1 MKSSKCERWDQS
13 RLPQTEVCLGLTQYI
28 QDGSEYFVEYK
39 NKDYFNGEETIEKAK
54 AKAIVN
60 DGVIS
65 FIIPDPM
72 GMERFISEVRVLN

>member
-1 MKSSKCERWDQS
+1 MNFKAN
-13 RLPQTEVCLGLTQYI
+13 TQEELKKLNI
-28 QDGSEYFVEYK
+28 QDGSEYLVEYK

-54 AKAIVN
+54 AILN

-72 GMERFISEVRVLN
+72 GMERFISEVRVLP

>member
-1 MKSSKCERWDQS
+1 MNFKAN
-13 RLPQTEVCLGLTQYI
+13 TQEELKKLNI

>member
-1 MKSSKCERWDQS
+1 MNFKAN
-13 RLPQTEVCLGLTQYI
+13 TQEELKKLNI
-28 QDGSEYFVEYK
+28 QDGSEYLVEYK

>member
-1 MKSSKCERWDQS
+1 MNFKAS
-13 RLPQTEVCLGLTQYI
+13 TQEELKKLNI
-28 QDGSEYFVEYK
+28 QEGSEYLVEYK

-54 AKAIVN
+54 AKAIIN

>member
-1 MKSSKCERWDQS
+1 MTFKANSQEELKK
-13 RLPQTEVCLGLTQYI
+13 LNI
-28 QDGSEYFVEYK
+28 QDGSEYLVEYK

>member
-1 MKSSKCERWDQS
+1 MNFKANTQEELK
-13 RLPQTEVCLGLTQYI
+13 RLNI
-28 QDGSEYFVEYK
+28 QDGSEYLVEYK

-54 AKAIVN
+54 GKAILN

>member
-1 MKSSKCERWDQS
+1 MNFKAN
-13 RLPQTEVCLGLTQYI
+13 TQEELKKLNI
-28 QDGSEYFVEYK
+28 QEGSEYLVEYK

-54 AKAIVN
+54 AKAIIN

-72 GMERFISEVRVLN
+72 GMERFISEIRVLY

>member
-1 MKSSKCERWDQS
+1 MNFKAN
-13 RLPQTEVCLGLTQYI
+13 TQEELKKLNI
-28 QDGSEYFVEYK
+28 QDGSEYLVQYK
-39 NKDYFNGEETIEKAK
+39 NKDYFNGEEDIEKAK
-54 AKAIVN
+54 AKAILN

>member
-1 MKSSKCERWDQS
+1 MNFKAN
-13 RLPQTEVCLGLTQYI
+13 TQEELKKLNI
-28 QDGSEYFVEYK
+28 QDGSEYLVEYK

-54 AKAIVN
+54 AKVITN

>member
-1 MKSSKCERWDQS
+1 MNFKANTQEELK
-13 RLPQTEVCLGLTQYI
+13 RLNI
-28 QDGSEYFVEYK
+28 QDGSEYLVEYK
-39 NKDYFNGEETIEKAK
+39 NKDYFNGEEAIEKAK

>member
-1 MKSSKCERWDQS
+1 MNFKAN
-13 RLPQTEVCLGLTQYI
+13 TQEELNKLNI

-54 AKAIVN
+54 GKAILN

>member
-1 MKSSKCERWDQS
+1 MNFKAN
-13 RLPQTEVCLGLTQYI
+13 TQEELKKLNI
-28 QDGSEYFVEYK
+28 QDGSEYLVQYK

-54 AKAIVN
+54 AKAILN

-72 GMERFISEVRVLN
+72 GMERFISEVRVLNLQLVL

>member
-1 MKSSKCERWDQS
+1 MNFKAN
-13 RLPQTEVCLGLTQYI
+13 TQEELKKLNM

-54 AKAIVN
+54 GKAILN

>member
-1 MKSSKCERWDQS
+1 MNFKANTQEELK
-13 RLPQTEVCLGLTQYI
+13 RLNI
-28 QDGSEYFVEYK
+28 QDGSEYLVEYK

-54 AKAIVN
+54 AKDIVN